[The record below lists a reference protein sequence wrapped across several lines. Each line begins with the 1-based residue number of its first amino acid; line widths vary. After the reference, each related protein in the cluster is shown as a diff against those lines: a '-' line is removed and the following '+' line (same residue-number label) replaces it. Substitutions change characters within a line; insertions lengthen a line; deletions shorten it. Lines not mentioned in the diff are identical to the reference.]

1 MYAIIDIGGKQERVS
16 IGDVVR
22 VERLEEENGSLVDL
36 ESVLVVDGDDVRV
49 MPDDLREIRVS
60 GVVVGE
66 ELGEK
71 IRGFT
76 YKPKTRS
83 RRHYGHRQMYSLVQ
97 IESISGPGIH
107 TNNDQDSESAQ
118 DDNSDQDGKV
128 NADSTGSRVDTVAS
142 TVTVVDG
149 DGD

>member
-1 MYAIIDIGGKQERVS
+1 MYAIINIGGKQERVS
-16 IGDVVR
+16 VGDTVR
-22 VERLEEENGSLVDL
+22 VEYLGEESGTPVDL

-49 MPDDLREIRVS
+49 MPDDLKEIKVA

-83 RRHYGHRQMYSLVQ
+83 RKRYGHRQMYSLVK
-97 IESISGPGIH
+97 IESIVGPGI
-107 TNNDQDSESAQ
+107 DASDGRDGDAGSVDSAASA
-118 DDNSDQDGKV
+118 
-128 NADSTGSRVDTVAS
+128 
-142 TVTVVDG
+142 VTVVDG
-149 DGD
+149 D